1 MLGNYHQ
8 QLLSFS
14 GVQVATVQGGIGEC
28 GDVDYPGLFVRLD
41 DPSVW
46 NFITT
51 TTGIQTAGSLVGSN
65 QLSI

>member
-1 MLGNYHQ
+1 M
-8 QLLSFS
+8 
-14 GVQVATVQGGIGEC
+14 QGGIGEC

-41 DPSVW
+41 DPLVW

-65 QLSI
+65 ELSV